1 MKGADCMHVLQ
12 AWAKVYKGKLLSL
25 FLLAVITGGSIVL
38 QGFSIVQIVNLVFIE
53 KSPFSDTY
61 LYLLLLLLAILLRL
75 LTQFAI
81 GKIGG
86 VLAENVKN
94 AIRKKLLTH
103 WSQNA
108 LEAQV
113 SSQTG
118 EKVTL
123 LIDTVDQLESYY
135 REYIPQVIKT
145 TAVPLIVLIAVFLAH
160 PASGW
165 IMLITAP
172 FIPLT
177 YVIVGMQTKA
187 KAEEQLEAMNKFSG
201 KFLDLLQGLQ
211 TIRLFGQSEKQQQ
224 VLAES
229 NKGFMDRTLDVLK
242 IAFASTLFIE
252 LITTLGIGIVALEI
266 GFQMIVFKSLA
277 FAPAFFVLTLAPEYY
292 NALKELGAAF
302 HTGRGSLGAASL
314 IEEAMKIDTTPV
326 RWGETRITAGPHIS
340 LQKAVYQYK
349 NGPVIGP
356 ISLKVH
362 NRETIAFIGQT
373 GQGKTTILNM
383 LSSLIELSD
392 GTVLIDG
399 IPRQQLSEH
408 DWYSQMSYISQH
420 PYIFSGTL
428 RENICMGIPA
438 TDEEIYK
445 ALDQAQLTSW
455 VNSLPNGLDIVL
467 GEGGR
472 GLSGGEKQRVA
483 IARAFLKKPAILFFD
498 EPTAGLDV
506 VTEKLL
512 TASMRLLSQQA
523 TVIIAAPRFESIRH
537 ADKIYIVEDGKIT
550 ASGSHSQLADHPF
563 YRNMVKGDVVH
574 EKTNDN
580 DLGR

>member
-1 MKGADCMHVLQ
+1 MHVLQ
-12 AWAKVYKGKLLSL
+12 AWAKAYKGRMLSL
-25 FLLAVITGGSIVL
+25 FLLSVITGGSIVL
-38 QGFSIVQIVNLVFIE
+38 QGFSIVQIVNSVFIE
-53 KSPFSDTY
+53 KNPFSETY
-61 LYLLLLLLAILLRL
+61 LYLSLLLLAILLRL
-75 LTQFAI
+75 STQFVI

-94 AIRKKLLTH
+94 TVRRKLLSH

-108 LEAQV
+108 LEVQL
-113 SSQTG
+113 SSPTG

-123 LIDTVDQLESYY
+123 LTDTVDQLESYY

-145 TAVPLIVLIAVFLAH
+145 TAVPLIVLIAVFLTH

-177 YVIVGMQTKA
+177 YIIIGMQTKA
-187 KAEEQLEAMNKFSG
+187 KTEEQLEAMNTFSG

-211 TIRLFGQSEKQQQ
+211 TIRLFGQSEKQRH
-224 VLAES
+224 VLAQS
-229 NKGFMDRTLDVLK
+229 NKEFMDRTLDVLK

-314 IEEAMKIDTTPV
+314 IEEAMEIDATPV
-326 RWGETRITAGPHIS
+326 RWGEARIAAEPCLS
-340 LQKAVYQYK
+340 LQEAVYQYK
-349 NGPVIGP
+349 DGPTIGP
-356 ISLKVH
+356 ISIDIPT
-362 NRETIAFIGQT
+362 RETIALIGQT

-399 IPRQQLSEH
+399 IPRQKLSEY
-408 DWYSQMSYISQH
+408 DWYSRMSYISQH

-438 TDEEIYK
+438 TDEEIHR

-455 VNSLPNGLDIVL
+455 VNTLPNGLDIVL

-512 TASMRLLSQQA
+512 TASMRILSQQA
-523 TVIIAAPRFESIRH
+523 TVIIAAHRFESIRH

-550 ASGSHSQLADHPF
+550 ASGSHEQLANHPL
-563 YRNMVKGDVVH
+563 YRNMTRGDVVD
-574 EKTNDN
+574 EDTAYN
-580 DLGR
+580 DLER

>member
-1 MKGADCMHVLQ
+1 MHVLQ
-12 AWAKVYKGKLLSL
+12 AWAKAYKGRMLSL
-25 FLLAVITGGSIVL
+25 FLLSVIMGGSIVL

-53 KSPFSDTY
+53 KSPFSETY
-61 LYLLLLLLAILLRL
+61 LYLSLLLLAILLRL
-75 LTQFAI
+75 STQFVI

-86 VLAENVKN
+86 ALAENVKN
-94 AIRKKLLTH
+94 TVRRNLLSH

-108 LEAQV
+108 LEARL

-123 LIDTVDQLESYY
+123 LTDTVDQLESYY

-145 TAVPLIVLIAVFLAH
+145 TAVPLIVLIAVFLTH

-177 YVIVGMQTKA
+177 YIIIGIQTKA
-187 KAEEQLEAMNKFSG
+187 KTEEQLEAMNTFSG

-211 TIRLFGQSEKQQQ
+211 TIRLFGQSEKQRH
-224 VLAES
+224 VLAQS
-229 NKGFMDRTLDVLK
+229 NKEFMDRTLDVLK

-314 IEEAMKIDTTPV
+314 IEEAMEIDATPV
-326 RWGETRITAGPHIS
+326 RWGEARIAAEPRLS
-340 LQKAVYQYK
+340 LQEAVYRYK
-349 NGPVIGP
+349 NGPTIGP
-356 ISLKVH
+356 VSIDIPT
-362 NRETIAFIGQT
+362 RETIALIGQT

-408 DWYSQMSYISQH
+408 DWYSRMCYISQH

-438 TDEEIYK
+438 TDEEIHQ

-455 VNSLPNGLDIVL
+455 VNTLPNGLDIVL

-512 TASMRLLSQQA
+512 TASMRILSQQA
-523 TVIIAAPRFESIRH
+523 TVIIAAHRFESIRH

-550 ASGSHSQLADHPF
+550 ASGIHKQLANHPL
-563 YRNMVKGDVVH
+563 YRNMTRGDVVD
-574 EKTNDN
+574 EDTAYN
-580 DLGR
+580 DLER

>member
-1 MKGADCMHVLQ
+1 MYVLQ
-12 AWAKVYKGKLLSL
+12 AWAKAYKGKLLSL
-25 FLLAVITGGSIVL
+25 FLLSVVTGVSIVL
-38 QGFSIVQIVNLVFIE
+38 QGFGIVQIVNLVFIE
-53 KSPFSDTY
+53 KSPFSETY
-61 LYLLLLLLAILLRL
+61 LYLFLLLLAILLRL
-75 LTQFAI
+75 STQFVI

-86 VLAENVKN
+86 VLAEDVKN
-94 AIRKKLLTH
+94 TIRRKLLSH

-108 LEAQV
+108 LEAQL

-145 TAVPLIVLIAVFLAH
+145 TAVPLIVLIAVFLTH

-177 YVIVGMQTKA
+177 YIIIGMQTKA

-229 NKGFMDRTLDVLK
+229 NKNFMDRTLDVLK

-292 NALKELGAAF
+292 NSLKELGAAF

-314 IEEAMKIDTTPV
+314 IEEALKTDATPV
-326 RWGETRITAGPHIS
+326 RWGEAEIADAPSIS
-340 LQKAVYQYK
+340 LQAATYRYK
-349 NGPVIGP
+349 DGPVIGP
-356 ISLKVH
+356 ISLDVP
-362 NRETIAFIGQT
+362 NGETVALIGQT

-392 GTVLIDG
+392 GTVLING

-420 PYIFSGTL
+420 PYLFSGTL

-438 TDEEIYK
+438 TDEEIHH

-455 VNSLPNGLDIVL
+455 VNALPNGLDIVL

-523 TVIIAAPRFESIRH
+523 TVIIAAHRFESIRH
-537 ADKIYIVEDGKIT
+537 ADKIYIVEDGKIA
-550 ASGSHSQLADHPF
+550 ASGSHDQLADHPF
-563 YRNMVKGDVVH
+563 YRNMMRGDVVD
-574 EKTNDN
+574 EETANN

>member
-1 MKGADCMHVLQ
+1 MHVLQ

-340 LQKAVYQYK
+340 LQEAVYQYK

-356 ISLKVH
+356 ISLNVH

-523 TVIIAAPRFESIRH
+523 TVIIAAHRFESIRH

-574 EKTNDN
+574 EETNDN